1 MRSNLKHTRASVFLL
16 YPYLNKTTSELIRNL
31 HVHLNKTK
39 VQFYD
44 KDSQIICIPIL
55 SEDKRYP
62 HLRLPLFS

>member
-16 YPYLNKTTSELIRNL
+16 CPYLNKTTSELIRNL

-44 KDSQIICIPIL
+44 KDLQIICIPIL
-55 SEDKRYP
+55 S
-62 HLRLPLFS
+62 